1 MNLQVVEK
9 ILYKKSY
16 KKLSKQYK
24 NIGEDVNAFLDSISS
39 KNDLGIEIKS
49 NIFKARIKNSDK
61 NKDKSAGYRLIS
73 YLALVDNEL
82 HLLYIYDKSKIENLT
97 ENEIDKLIIEQI
109 DTWNSLHLV
118 IFLTTYLG
126 KITKLFR

>member
-61 NKDKSAGYRLIS
+61 NKGKSAGYRLIS

-109 DTWNSLHLV
+109 DT
-118 IFLTTYLG
+118 
-126 KITKLFR
+126 